1 MAHISLTKME
11 EYVFFILII
20 INQFLMCVSLQLC
33 NETLSSLQICTF
45 TEDYMNSFPTQSIKS
60 KSILHQLFTIS
71 SVSDFDSK
79 HNTLTID
86 MIIKMFW
93 NDSRLTIRSD
103 NQFDKWVSCKF
114 MVYRIDSS
122 RTRILTF
129 GGSTIQNSQAS
140 PLAAATRTI
149 RELVLFKSSY
159 ISSLYGKYFK
169 PKCLIEWKHLRSL

>member
-149 RELVLFKSSY
+149 RELVLLKGSY
-159 ISSLYGKYFK
+159 ISRLRGISFTSLK
-169 PKCLIEWKHLRSL
+169 LAINSIDSS